1 MNSSYDHDDIV
12 PDKDSVKDKKTQ
24 VAEMFNHIA
33 PRYDFLNRVLSGGI
47 DIAWRKKAL
56 ALLSKD
62 KPMRILDV
70 ATGTAD
76 LAIMAAQ
83 QLKPDQI
90 IGIDISPKMLEA
102 GREKIEKKS
111 LRQMIVLQE
120 GDSEAINFPDH
131 SFDAVTVAFGVRNF
145 EHLEKGLEEIRR
157 VLKPGGRL
165 VILEFSKPSFP
176 VWKQLYNG
184 YMKYIAPV
192 LAGWLSRNRKAYVYL
207 NNSIQSFPEGNAFL
221 DVMKKTGFKETTCKK
236 LTFGISS
243 LYTGEK

>member
-1 MNSSYDHDDIV
+1 MNSSYDHDHIV
-12 PDKDSVKDKKTQ
+12 PDKDSGKDKKTQ
-24 VAEMFNHIA
+24 VAEMFDHIA

-56 ALLSKD
+56 KLLAKE
-62 KPMRILDV
+62 KPARILDV

-76 LAIMAAQ
+76 LAIMAAE
-83 QLKPDQI
+83 QLHPEQV

-111 LRQMIVLQE
+111 LREMIVLQE

-145 EHLEKGLEEIRR
+145 EHLEKGLQEIHR

-165 VILEFSKPSFP
+165 VVLEFSKPSFP

-184 YMKYIAPV
+184 YMKYIAPK
-192 LAGWLSRNRKAYVYL
+192 LAGWLSHNQKAYKYL
-207 NNSIQSFPEGNAFL
+207 NNSIQAFPEGDAFL
-221 DVMKKTGFKETTCKK
+221 DVMKKTGFKETKCKK
-236 LTFGISS
+236 LSFGISS

>member
-1 MNSSYDHDDIV
+1 MNSSYDHDQIV
-12 PDKDSVKDKKTQ
+12 PDKDSIKGKKTQ
-24 VAEMFNHIA
+24 VAEMFDHIA

-56 ALLSKD
+56 NLLAKD
-62 KPMRILDV
+62 KPGRILDV

-76 LAIMAAQ
+76 LAIMAAER
-83 QLKPDQI
+83 LHPDQI

-102 GREKIEKKS
+102 GREKIEKRA
-111 LRQMIVLQE
+111 LRELIVLQE

-145 EHLEKGLEEIRR
+145 EHLEKGLQEIRR

-184 YMKYIAPV
+184 YMKYIAPK
-192 LAGWLSRNRKAYVYL
+192 LAGWLSRNKKAYIYL
-207 NNSIQSFPEGNAFL
+207 NNSIQAFPEGKAFL
-221 DVMKKTGFKETTCKK
+221 DVMKKTGFKQTKCKK
-236 LTFGISS
+236 LSFGISS

>member
-33 PRYDFLNRVLSGGI
+33 PRYDFLNRILSGGI